1 MFINNWDKYNTN
13 NVYFYTF
20 TIFLIQNYHTIL
32 SNYLIYKY
40 SIPTINETGL
50 IGETMANDLLEDDQ
64 EMVDET
70 PNNLKDFHMSE
81 LLELIEN
88 TINNEEYDIE
98 LFIRK
103 IHDF

>member
-1 MFINNWDKYNTN
+1 
-13 NVYFYTF
+13 
-20 TIFLIQNYHTIL
+20 
-32 SNYLIYKY
+32 
-40 SIPTINETGL
+40 
-50 IGETMANDLLEDDQ
+50 MANDLLEDDQ

-103 IHDF
+103 IHDFWKGTKAEPFLVKLKEYFENKYNPTQTISKIVKKFG